1 MNFLAHI
8 YLSEGNEAIAI
19 GNFIAD
25 SVKGKAYTKYSED
38 IQKGI
43 VIHRAIDF
51 FMDTHP
57 LVKQGANRLFPIFR
71 HYHLVLMDM
80 FYDHLLAKNWQLYS
94 EIPLEVYA
102 ENFYQILEK
111 NIAILPDNT
120 LRMLP
125 HLRRENW
132 LVQYATLEGLAFILF
147 QMNYRIRHKV
157 DLVSGIEIFR
167 QYETEYKNE
176 FEAFFEE
183 VQAFVHKKIISI

>member
-8 YLSEGNEAIAI
+8 YLSEGNEAISI

-25 SVKGKAYTKYSED
+25 SVKGKGYTKYSEG

-43 VIHRAIDF
+43 VIHRTIDF

-57 LVKQGANRLFPIFR
+57 LVKQGADRLFPTFR

-80 FYDHLLAKNWQLYS
+80 FYDHLLAKNWSRYS
-94 EIPLEVYA
+94 DVPLEIYA
-102 ENFYQILEK
+102 ENFYQLLED
-111 NIAILPDNT
+111 NIAVLPDKT

-132 LVQYATLEGLAFILF
+132 LLQYATLEGLAFILF

-157 DLVSGIEIFR
+157 DLVSGIDIIK
-167 QYETEYKNE
+167 QYETEYESE
-176 FEAFFEE
+176 FEAFFVE

>member
-25 SVKGKAYTKYSED
+25 SVKGKSYTKYSEY

-43 VIHRAIDF
+43 VIHRSIDF

-57 LVKQGANRLFPIFR
+57 LVKQGADRLFPVFR

-94 EIPLEVYA
+94 EIPLEVYS
-102 ENFYQILEK
+102 ENFYQLLEK

>member
-8 YLSEGNEAIAI
+8 YLSEGNEAISI

-25 SVKGKAYTKYSED
+25 SVKGKGYTKYSEG

-43 VIHRAIDF
+43 VIHRSIDF

-57 LVKQGANRLFPIFR
+57 LVKQGADRLFPSFR

-80 FYDHLLAKNWQLYS
+80 FYDHLLAKNWSRYS
-94 EIPLEVYA
+94 EVPLEVYA
-102 ENFYQILEK
+102 ENFYQLLED
-111 NIAILPDNT
+111 NIAVLPDKT

-132 LVQYATLEGLAFILF
+132 LLQYATLEGLAFILF

-157 DLVSGIEIFR
+157 DLVSGIEIFK
-167 QYETEYKNE
+167 QYETEYESE
-176 FEAFFEE
+176 FEAFFIE
-183 VQAFVHKKIISI
+183 VQAFVHEKIISI

>member
-8 YLSEGNEAIAI
+8 YLSEGNEAISI

-25 SVKGKAYTKYSED
+25 SVKGKGYTKYSEG

-43 VIHRAIDF
+43 VIHRSIDF

-57 LVKQGANRLFPIFR
+57 LVKQGANRLFPSFR

-80 FYDHLLAKNWQLYS
+80 FYDHLLAKNWSRYS
-94 EIPLEVYA
+94 EVPLEVYA
-102 ENFYQILEK
+102 ENFYQLLED
-111 NIAILPDNT
+111 NIAVLPDKT

-132 LVQYATLEGLAFILF
+132 LLQYATLEGLAFILF

-157 DLVSGIEIFR
+157 DLVSGIEIFK
-167 QYETEYKNE
+167 QYETEYESE

-183 VQAFVHKKIISI
+183 VQAFVHEKIISI

>member
-25 SVKGKAYTKYSED
+25 SVKGKNYTKYTED

-111 NIAILPDNT
+111 NIAILPDKT

-157 DLVSGIEIFR
+157 DLVGGIEIFR